1 MRIYVGTYE
10 KYNEGRYIGTNLH
23 ARFFLG
29 TIEFRYHEGTIYSEP
44 IKNWIRF
51 LNRIMKTSTTLV
63 NNNTLYNK
71 IISNKIQPIDVIRDM
86 AGNWGVEY
94 IENRISNKQ

>member
-1 MRIYVGTYE
+1 
-10 KYNEGRYIGTNLH
+10 
-23 ARFFLG
+23 
-29 TIEFRYHEGTIYSEP
+29 
-44 IKNWIRF
+44 
-51 LNRIMKTSTTLV
+51 MKTSTTLV